1 MRIRTLSLLA
11 LLTCACTTACTT
23 EEGPDEVGGETSS
36 ESDSGSSET
45 ASESESGTEG
55 TDTSTAE
62 QVLVTGDAFAF
73 GPGTMIPNAAISVLE
88 LPDASTTS
96 DDAGHFELTLPAGAE
111 ATFVLEKAGY
121 PKIYTKTFTL
131 PDSGTL
137 ERVSFQVPDDATFAA
152 LASIVMIEPDPATCQ
167 LASTVT
173 RVGKSIYDD
182 GAHGEA
188 GATVTIEPALPAENG
203 PVYFNA
209 SVIPQ
214 PSLTETSDDGGV
226 LYTNVPAGTYVLHA
240 SKAGVEFV
248 DVTIRCDAGVLV
260 NPSPPYGLQAL

>member
-23 EEGPDEVGGETSS
+23 EEGTDEVADETS
-36 ESDSGSSET
+36 SDSGSSET
-45 ASESESGTEG
+45 ASESDSG
-55 TDTSTAE
+55 TDTSAVE

-226 LYTNVPAGTYVLHA
+226 LYTNVPPGTYVLHA
-240 SKAGVEFV
+240 SKAGVEFI